1 MMPMTYDP
9 SQHYQIKAWDVEYR
23 RDPVRTLLARI
34 YQPQGGGPFPV
45 LLDVHGGAWNDQ
57 DRTANAPVDERLAA
71 SGLLVAAID
80 VRLAREAPY
89 PASVADANYGIRWL
103 KSKAGEWNGDPETLG
118 ALGSSSG
125 GHVLE
130 LCAMRPHDPRYTVYP
145 LPEAPQL
152 DATLSYVIARSPISN
167 PLARYEQ
174 AQKMKRDTLIQNS
187 ELYFK
192 PWDSIIEGNP
202 QHILERGEAVRMP
215 PMFVLQGELDDN
227 VLPAV
232 QEHFVA
238 TYRAAGGEID
248 YEVFPGAEHRWI
260 IHPGPQTD
268 RAIEM
273 IKAFIARQ
281 LRARQ
286 PVG

>member
-1 MMPMTYDP
+1 MTVTYDP
-9 SQHYQIKAWDVEYR
+9 SQQYSIKVWDVEYR

-34 YQPQGGGPFPV
+34 YQPQGEGPFPT

-71 SGLLVAAID
+71 SGLLVVAID
-80 VRLAREAPY
+80 VRLATEAPY

-103 KSKAGEWNGDPETLG
+103 KSKAREWNGDPETVG

-125 GHVLE
+125 GHVIQ
-130 LCAMRPHDPRYTVYP
+130 LCAMRPHDARYTVHP
-145 LPEAPQL
+145 LPEATHL
-152 DATLSYVIARSPISN
+152 DATLTYVVARSPISD
-167 PLARYEQ
+167 PFARYEQ
-174 AQKMKRDTLIQNS
+174 AKKMQRETLIKNS
-187 ELYFK
+187 ELYFN
-192 PWDSIIEGNP
+192 PWDTIVDGNP
-202 QHILERGEAVRMP
+202 QRILERGEAVSLP

-232 QEHFVA
+232 QERFVA
-238 TYRAAGGEID
+238 TYQAAGGEID

-268 RAIEM
+268 RAIAL

-281 LRARQ
+281 VRARQ